1 MAKTKKNET
10 IENHS
15 TLLNAAL
22 EDIMGE
28 RFGRYSKY
36 IIQDRALPDVRD
48 GLKPVQRR
56 IIYAMYKDHNTWDRP
71 YRKSAKTVGLVIGNY
86 HPHGDSSVYDA
97 MVRLSQDWKV
107 RVPLIDMQG
116 NNGSIDDDPAAAMRY
131 TEARLAPVCAD
142 VIGDID
148 YDTVPFAP
156 NYDDNDVEPTVLP
169 SRFPTL
175 LVNGAM
181 GIAAGYATNIP
192 PNNLNEVMDA
202 CIYRLMNPTCSID
215 ELMTIIPGPDFP
227 TGGVVMGKSGIESA
241 FKTGRGK
248 IVIRGIATIEEGKT
262 INQIIITQ
270 IPYEVIKSQMVK
282 RMDEIRLNHDIDG
295 IIDVRDESD
304 RNGLRVVVDLKKEV
318 DANSV
323 LQYFYKNT
331 PLQVNY
337 NYNVVAI
344 VDRTPRLLSLT
355 DLLDAFIA
363 HRKNVV
369 LKRSR
374 YLLNER
380 EKRCHIIEG
389 LMKAVSILDEVIAC
403 IRACKDR
410 GDVIE
415 QLQVQF
421 AFTQQQATA
430 IAELRLYRLSNTDVV
445 ALREEF
451 AQLVNEI
458 ENLKMI
464 LENENVLRSTIIN
477 EFRQTAATYGSPRLT
492 QIQDEVE
499 TINIDAKAMIANE
512 RVVITISKDGYIKRV
527 SLKSF
532 NASSTPY
539 PGLKTNDTLLT
550 YGQADTLD
558 TLILVLDNGMY
569 TYLPIYKINES
580 KWKDEGEHI
589 NHYVKVDG
597 FDHVVGAF
605 TVKDFNTAAYV
616 LTISENGL
624 IKKTPVPDLP
634 LVRYSKAVML
644 MKLKPRDRLVYTTI
658 CYDHDHVLIATKDG
672 FINRYNL
679 DGITMTAP
687 KGQGIRGIRLAEGDQ
702 VVDGAI
708 LYDGLTI
715 TYLVVSGSDNAVKRI
730 RLADISENKPY
741 VKGIRVAKPLKTKP
755 IHVESIEPLVESE
768 YTLMDRDGF
777 HKIKGSDISIM
788 DLEAT
793 YSHYGSIDPIHWT
806 YHELSSVKTIDLNES
821 EAFKQRNNDGQTL
834 EEHSEFN
841 MPSLF

>member
-1 MAKTKKNET
+1 MAKTRKKEM
-10 IENHS
+10 IDDHS

-97 MVRLSQDWKV
+97 MVRLSQGWKV
-107 RVPLIDMQG
+107 RVPLVDMQG

-142 VIGDID
+142 VIADID

-169 SRFPTL
+169 SRIPTL

-192 PNNLNEVMDA
+192 PNNLKEVMDA
-202 CIYRLMNPTCSID
+202 CIYRIMNPTCTID

-227 TGGVVMGKSGIESA
+227 TGGIVMGKTGIENA

-248 IVIRGIATIEEGKT
+248 IVIRGVANIEEGKT
-262 INQIIITQ
+262 INSIIITE
-270 IPYEVIKSQMVK
+270 IPYEVVKSQMVK

-318 DANSV
+318 DANNV

-363 HRKNVV
+363 HRKSIV

-410 GDVIE
+410 SDVIKN
-415 QLQVQF
+415 LQQQF
-421 AFTQQQATA
+421 DFTQNQATA

-464 LENENVLRSTIIN
+464 IENENVLRSTIIN
-477 EFRQTAATYGSPRLT
+477 EFRLTKETYGSPRLT
-492 QIQDEVE
+492 KIEDEVAE
-499 TINIDAKAMIANE
+499 INIDARAMIANE
-512 RVVITISKDGYIKRV
+512 RVVVSVSRDGYIKRV

-532 NASSTPY
+532 NASTTPY
-539 PGLKTNDTLLT
+539 PGLKNNDTLLT

-558 TLILVLDNGMY
+558 TLILVLDNGSY
-569 TYLPIYKINES
+569 TYLPIYKIEET
-580 KWKDEGEHI
+580 KWKDEGNHI
-589 NHYVKVDG
+589 NHYVKTDG
-597 FDHVVGAF
+597 FDHVVAAF

-616 LTISENGL
+616 VTMSANGL
-624 IKKTPVPDLP
+624 IKKTPIPDLS
-634 LVRYSKAVML
+634 LVRYSKSVTL
-644 MKLKPRDRLVYTTI
+644 MKLKPRDRVVYAMV
-658 CYDHDHVLIATKDG
+658 CYDHDTILVATKHG
-672 FINRYNL
+672 FINRYSL
-679 DGITMTAP
+679 DMINMTAP
-687 KGQGIRGIRLAEGDQ
+687 KGQGIRGIRLAEGDS

-708 LYDGLTI
+708 LPDGSTSSYI
-715 TYLVVSGSDNAVKRI
+715 IINGSNNAVKRV
-730 RLADISENKPY
+730 RLSDIVDNKPY
-741 VKGIRVAKPLKTKP
+741 VKGTRIAKAIKTNP
-755 IHVESIEPLVESE
+755 VWIESITPLEGSDF
-768 YTLMDRDGF
+768 TMMDEDGF
-777 HKIKGSDISIM
+777 HMIKGSDISIM
-788 DLEAT
+788 DIDAT
-793 YSHYGSIDPIHWT
+793 YSHYGSIKVDHGL
-806 YHELSSVKTIDLNES
+806 YQELKPVNVIDLSTS
-821 EAFKQRNNDGQTL
+821 EAFQNRGNAI
-834 EEHSEFN
+834 EEDAHSEFN

>member
-1 MAKTKKNET
+1 MAKTKNKT
-10 IENHS
+10 MSENHS

-97 MVRLSQDWKV
+97 MVRLSQSWKV
-107 RVPLIDMQG
+107 RVPLVDMQG

-131 TEARLAPVCAD
+131 TEARLASVCGD

-248 IVIRGIATIEEGKT
+248 IVIRGIATIEEGKS

-270 IPYEVIKSQMVK
+270 IPYEVVKSQMVK

-304 RNGLRVVVDLKKEV
+304 RNGLRVVIDLKKEV

-369 LKRSR
+369 LKRSH

-403 IRACKDR
+403 IRVCKDR
-410 GDVIE
+410 GDVIN
-415 QLQVQF
+415 QLQSQF
-421 AFTQQQATA
+421 AFSQQQATA

-464 LENENVLRSTIIN
+464 LENENVLRSTVIN
-477 EFRQTAATYGSPRLT
+477 EFRTTASTYGSPRLT
-492 QIQDEVE
+492 QIVDEVE

-512 RVVITISKDGYIKRV
+512 RVVITVSKDGYIKRV

-558 TLILVLDNGMY
+558 TLVLVMDNGMY
-569 TYLPIYKINES
+569 TYLPIYKISES

-597 FDHVVGAF
+597 FDHVIGAF
-605 TVKDFNTAAYV
+605 TVKDFASAAYV
-616 LTISENGL
+616 VTISENGL
-624 IKKTPVPDLP
+624 IKKTPLPDLE
-634 LVRYSKAVML
+634 LVRYSKAVVL
-644 MKLKPRDRLVYTTI
+644 MKLKARDKLVYADI
-658 CYDHDHVLIATKDG
+658 CYDHDDVLIATEDG

-687 KGQGIRGIRLAEGDQ
+687 KGQGIRGIRLADGDH

-708 LYDGLTI
+708 IHDGQTI
-715 TYLVVSGSDNAVKRI
+715 GYLVVNGSDNTVKRI
-730 RLADISENKPY
+730 RLHDIVENKPY
-741 VKGIRVAKPLKTKP
+741 VKGIRVAKPLKTRP
-755 IHVESIEPLVESE
+755 IHVQSIYPLESSE
-768 YTLMDRDGF
+768 YTIMDKDGF
-777 HKIKGSDISIM
+777 HTIKGSDIAIM
-788 DLEAT
+788 ELNAT
-793 YSHYGSIDPIHWT
+793 YSHYGDIDPIHWI
-806 YHELSSVKTIDLNES
+806 YHELTTVKVVDITQS
-821 EAFKQRNNDGQTL
+821 EAFRQRNSDGSTID
-834 EEHSEFN
+834 EHSEFN